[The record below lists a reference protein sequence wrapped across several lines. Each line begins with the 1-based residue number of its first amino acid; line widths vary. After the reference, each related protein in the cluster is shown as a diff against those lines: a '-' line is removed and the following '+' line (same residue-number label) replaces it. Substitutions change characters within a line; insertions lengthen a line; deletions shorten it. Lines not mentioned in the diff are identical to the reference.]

1 MEGIFSYQRPSNQYQ
16 NPIHEIEKS
25 NGLTSP
31 MDALRRGNKFKAF
44 KMIDDIETNWS
55 SLNKHLS
62 EFQRE
67 ANLNVDTSSLTNEY
81 MKIIQTIKESA
92 KKMH

>member
-1 MEGIFSYQRPSNQYQ
+1 M
-16 NPIHEIEKS
+16 
-25 NGLTSP
+25 TSP
-31 MDALRRGNKFKAF
+31 MDALRKGNKFKAF

-55 SLNKHLS
+55 SLSKHIS

-67 ANLNVDTSSLTNEY
+67 ANISTDTSFLTNEY
-81 MKIIQTIKESA
+81 IKIIQIMKEAA